1 MLVIDLATVGHKKVQ
16 NYKPIAGGA
25 RGLSTT
31 ILSAILIFF
40 SDGPSSDIAV
50 LLAIDGGLR
59 QLTCA

>member
-1 MLVIDLATVGHKKVQ
+1 MVGDKKVQ
-16 NYKPIAGGA
+16 KYKPIAGGA

-40 SDGPSSDIAV
+40 SDGPSSDIVV
-50 LLAIDGGLR
+50 LIAIDGGLR